1 MPLQLPSTVEKMPA
15 SIEKRKLNW
24 LLWSG
29 FLTAAIAFVSYFLF
43 FYQFPITRDF
53 PWVNYLLF
61 ALGAGFLAIG
71 LQRAFAHPSAY
82 RGKVA
87 GPILAVLS
95 AAVLGAF
102 CYVVFIESKALPS
115 ASDAVRV
122 GQKAPDFLLS
132 DTGGKPVSLAAL
144 LSSPIGG
151 KSGSAHAPR
160 GVLLIFYRGY

>member
-71 LQRAFAHPSAY
+71 LQRAFA
-82 RGKVA
+82 

-115 ASDAVRV
+115 ASDALRV

>member
-1 MPLQLPSTVEKMPA
+1 M
-15 SIEKRKLNW
+15 EKRKLNW
-24 LLWSG
+24 PLWSG
-29 FLTAAIAFVSYFLF
+29 FLTAVIAFVSYFLF
-43 FYQFPITRDF
+43 FYQFPITRDV

-61 ALGAGFLAIG
+61 TFAAAFLAVG
-71 LQRAFAHPSAY
+71 LRRAFAAPSAY
-82 RGKVA
+82 RGKIA

-115 ASDAVRV
+115 ASDALKV
-122 GQKAPDFLLS
+122 GQKAPGFSLS
-132 DTGGKPVSLAAL
+132 DTSGKPVSLAAL

-160 GVLLIFYRGY
+160 GVLLIFYRGYW